1 MKQSKL
7 LTRVISV
14 LLAFCFT
21 LGTFSFGSYVT
32 LAADLTYSNMSSDEK
47 RVYLEEKLK
56 EVEQKLNTL
65 GSQSKETEEYI
76 NTLDEKISYLKNQLE
91 LDAQT
96 VESSKAKIKALEK
109 QYEDNEAEIEQLG
122 KDIEEL
128 EVKKAE
134 LQVEFNESYDMYAK
148 RAKAMYI
155 SGQGSTLAA
164 IITCDDLST
173 LLTRI
178 EMIVRVSKADSQL
191 LKSLLDEGD
200 DLRLAQTTLSDKQ
213 SELAQT
219 QTDLENNKKELN
231 TTIIELEKQQE
242 DMAEK
247 QQQFEQQKKESDELL
262 IKLQAQTGAY
272 SEERNQDLRELQI
285 VNAEIEEAAN
295 RYRQQMEA
303 TTTTTT
309 TTTTKKQTTGS
320 GQSTTSTTKTTTSAT
335 TASSRLS
342 LSYPVPAYTRITTA
356 YGSAGYAGHTGVDF
370 ACPTG
375 SRVVAA
381 ESGTVIIS
389 RDITTAPYAGAR
401 TVGGYYSY
409 GRYIVIAHDKKDSS
423 GNYVYTLYAHN
434 SSRLVSEGDYVTK
447 GQLIAYSGETGNTY
461 GPHCHFEVRTPNA
474 SYGSCV
480 NPASYLP

>member
-1 MKQSKL
+1 MKQSGFF
-7 LTRVISV
+7 TRMLSV
-14 LLAFCFT
+14 LLAFCFMTGT
-21 LGTFSFGSYVT
+21 LCFGNGVT
-32 LAADLTYSNMSSDEK
+32 LAADTQYSNMSSDEK
-47 RVYLEEKLK
+47 RIYLENKLK
-56 EVEQKLNTL
+56 EVEAKLNTL

-96 VESSKAKIKALEK
+96 VESSKAKITALEK
-109 QYEDNEAEIEQLG
+109 QYSDNEAEIEQLG
-122 KDIEEL
+122 TDIKEL
-128 EVKKAE
+128 EVKKTE
-134 LQVEFNESYDMYAK
+134 LQAEFNESYKMYAQ
-148 RAKAMYI
+148 RAKAMYV
-155 SGQGSTLAA
+155 SGQASTLAA
-164 IITCDDLST
+164 LLTCDDLAT
-173 LLTRI
+173 LLTRV
-178 EMIVRVSKADSQL
+178 EMIVRVTRADGNL
-191 LKSLLDEGD
+191 LSSLLDEGD
-200 DLRLAQTTLSDKQ
+200 DLKATQTSLEEKQKTLTDTQIQLEKNKEELDKTIIRLEAQQKD
-213 SELAQT
+213 LAVKQT
-219 QTDLENNKKELN
+219 Q
-231 TTIIELEKQQE
+231 
-242 DMAEK
+242 
-247 QQQFEQQKKESDELL
+247 FEEQKKESDELL
-262 IKLQAQTGAY
+262 IKLQTQTGAY

-285 VNAEIEEAAN
+285 VNAEIEEAAE
-295 RYRQQMEA
+295 RYRRQMEER

-309 TTTTKKQTTGS
+309 TTTQRTTQ
-320 GQSTTSTTKTTTSAT
+320 GQNTTKATTKAT

-342 LSYPVPAYTRITTA
+342 LTYPVPAYTRITTA

-389 RDITTAPYAGAR
+389 KDITTAPYAGAR

-434 SSRLVSEGDYVTK
+434 SSRLVSEGDYVSK
-447 GQLIAYSGETGNTY
+447 GETIAYSGETGNTY

-480 NPASYLP
+480 NPTIYLP